1 MKYKILL
8 FFLLLSNFLFSEK
21 IIIIHNN
28 KDIYFP
34 VSDYIYLLED
44 STGKYTMEQ
53 IILTKNDSD
62 FIINNKTLN
71 FGFSKSVYWLK
82 FSVINQTPKIK
93 NIIFSLRYPLI
104 SSIEFVGMKGSH
116 LVKYLKTGSNY
127 PFNSRDIN
135 NRNFLFNL
143 ELKPYEKYTYYVRI
157 TGEGT
162 PLRLPMQISSYS
174 SYLTQ
179 DSNDLILNG
188 IFIGGFFFVILFNL
202 IILFM
207 TGDRLYIYYT
217 IYVMLLILF
226 LSSISGLAY
235 QYLWPNNLW
244 LSKHSSSLFAGLA
257 NIFLILFAKRFFN
270 FKKFFRKLNI
280 LTRALLSIIVLIII
294 LNLFN
299 GKLFPVSVL
308 LVNMISLV
316 TIISLTGISIIGLK
330 RKNMMHLYFVASFIF
345 FLIGVGIYVFN
356 NLGYYQNNELA
367 SWWIKIGFLAE
378 VLTLMIA
385 VMHRYRN
392 IENQSNKELE
402 RQVQERT
409 KKLTEQKEKLI
420 EQKEEMITQR
430 DKILNQHR
438 QAIRQSTVINRKNKE
453 INDSIAYAKI
463 IQSAV
468 LSPAKS
474 IRNIL
479 NEYFVINLPKDTL
492 GGDFYWVYKKD
503 DFIYVAVADCTGH
516 GIPGAMI
523 SMLGITALN
532 EIMTT
537 KKNISPADIL
547 NKLSRIVTQ
556 SLHQKGKTG
565 EIKDGMDI
573 SICRINE
580 ANNEF
585 CFAGANNPIYIYR
598 DSDKE
603 IEDKDFIVKYFF
615 EDQTLVKLKPEKK
628 AIGYNLNKNLIFTDK
643 KIKLI
648 KGDMIYAF
656 SDGFADQFGGPKK
669 KKFKLGP
676 FRSLLAENAIIKDTN
691 KQRQHLLNK
700 LRYWKGD
707 NEQVDDITIFGL
719 RF

>member
-1 MKYKILL
+1 MKYKSLL
-8 FFLLLSNFLFSEK
+8 FFLILSNFLFSEK

-28 KDIYFP
+28 KDIHFP
-34 VSDYIYLLED
+34 VSDYVYLLED
-44 STGKYTMEQ
+44 SAREYTMEQ

-62 FIINNKTLN
+62 FIINNKSLN
-71 FGFSKSVYWLK
+71 FGFSKSIYWLK
-82 FSVINQTPKIK
+82 FSIINQTPKIR
-93 NIIFSLRYPLI
+93 NIIFSLKYPLI

-116 LVKYLKTGSNY
+116 LIKYIKTGNNY
-127 PFNSRDIN
+127 PFYSRDID

-157 TGEGT
+157 SGEGT

-174 SYLTQ
+174 SYLEQ
-179 DSNDLILNG
+179 DNNDLILNG
-188 IFIGGFFFVILFNL
+188 MFIGSFFFVILFNL

-226 LSSISGLAY
+226 LTSISGLAY

-280 LTRALLSIIVLIII
+280 LTRVLLSLIVLIII
-294 LNLFN
+294 LNLFD
-299 GKLFPVSVL
+299 GKLYPTSVL
-308 LVNMISLV
+308 LVNMISLI

-356 NLGYYQNNELA
+356 NLGYYENNELA
-367 SWWIKIGFLAE
+367 SWWIKIGFLSE

-392 IENQSNKELE
+392 IENQSSKELE
-402 RQVQERT
+402 KQVQERT
-409 KKLTEQKEKLI
+409 KKLTEQKEILI
-420 EQKEEMITQR
+420 EQKEEMISQR

-438 QAIRQSTVINRKNKE
+438 QAIRQSTVISRKNKE

-492 GGDFYWVYKKD
+492 GGDFYWVYKKEEY
-503 DFIYVAVADCTGH
+503 IYIAVADCTGH

-532 EIMTT
+532 EIMMTNKET
-537 KKNISPADIL
+537 SPADIL
-547 NKLSRIVTQ
+547 NELSRIVTQ
-556 SLHQKGKTG
+556 SLHQKGKIG

-573 SICRINE
+573 SICRINTT
-580 ANNEF
+580 NNEF
-585 CFAGANNPIYIYR
+585 CYTGANNSVYIYR
-598 DSDKE
+598 NSDKKT
-603 IEDKDFIVKYFF
+603 EDYSFIDKYFF
-615 EDQTLVKLKPEKK
+615 EDQTLLKLKPEKK
-628 AIGYNLNKNLIFTDK
+628 AIGYNINKDLNFSNK
-643 KIKLI
+643 KLKLL

-656 SDGFADQFGGPKK
+656 SDGYADQFGGPKK
-669 KKFKLGP
+669 KKFKLRP
-676 FRSLLAENAIIKDTN
+676 FRALLAENAIIRDTS
-691 KQRQHLLNK
+691 KQRLHLLNK
-700 LRYWKGD
+700 LRNWKGD